1 MDGRKE
7 QLALIEQ
14 LRAIDDPSAR
24 VAADELQDIY
34 HAREMAALSADV
46 YDAARGEGD
55 PPNGWL
61 RASENLDLLRE
72 LIGDTTSTD
81 EQLLARLQ
89 PSDSGFRAEIY
100 IPDPNVLGPGFKPT
114 LAFKGSAGEVL
125 GTDGARRH
133 TASEDFLGNNFP
145 QSVGLQTNYYDQA
158 MDLAVLLRERG
169 LDFDITGHSLGGGL
183 AAAAS
188 AVTGMRTVTLN
199 AAGLHPETVARFAR
213 ENDGL
218 RIYDTARTV
227 TAWHVKGDVLND
239 GIQGDLASLDPASRR
254 RLAGILADT
263 ATMLRKVP
271 EARGRLEHALSNGV
285 PGSSH
290 PAIHAFVERLA
301 RGDGAALLGE
311 LPQAAGRR
319 MPPLVAMSAQGQSLV
334 AREEAASIA
343 DLHRLA
349 GPMLSVLAATARSAE
364 AGRRMGAL
372 VEAGGDLARGG
383 LEWTGAV
390 TSRTWAQAGDFA
402 GLGYRV
408 TGITIDHGV
417 RTGGELAA
425 QWREL
430 RANAEA
436 VALRAGGALEARV
449 NAAGAGGAR
458 GIHWVAGGLPGGI
471 GRYVHER
478 AGELSASL
486 DARASRAR
494 TGAGA
499 AAADALERGRAD
511 AGRYRLIAG
520 AVGAA
525 LAEDLD
531 RQGASVRRGMQRAG
545 EAVGGVLQDSGARID
560 ATTQRAPGAG
570 AGLGATTGFLV
581 GSIATH
587 APNHPAGAAGVR
599 GTIRLARNAG
609 PALQEG
615 LERHGMA
622 TAVIP
627 SLDAEIA
634 RRERAA
640 RELLD
645 RHLQAGPAA
654 ATDSPLQSVLR
665 GESGQALARFLEA
678 IRDGDGA
685 KISASAAAL
694 LETPPARLWM
704 QPGQAQ
710 LDARDAQS
718 TSARDDVEARQA
730 AEAVLAR

>member
-1 MDGRKE
+1 MPTVHDRRR
-7 QLALIEQ
+7 ALISE
-14 LRAIDDPSAR
+14 LEALGDAGR
-24 VAADELQDIY
+24 VLAKELADLY
-34 HAREMAALSADV
+34 RAREMAGLNRDM
-46 YDAARGEGD
+46 YDAAAGVGKPDAGWTRG
-55 PPNGWL
+55 
-61 RASENLDLLRE
+61 SENLALLRE
-72 LIGDTTSTD
+72 RFPDPELG
-81 EQLLARLQ
+81 EKEWLELLR
-89 PSDSGFRAEIY
+89 PRESGFRAEIY
-100 IPDPNVLGPGFKPT
+100 LPDPDILGPGFKPV
-114 LAFKGSAGEVL
+114 LVFKGSGGEIIQ
-125 GTDGARRH
+125 TDGTRRD
-133 TASEDFLGNNFP
+133 TTTEDFLGNNFP
-145 QSVGLQTNYYDQA
+145 QSIGLPTDYYDRA
-158 MDLAVLLRERG
+158 MRLSVRLLRTG
-169 LDFDITGHSLGGGL
+169 TDFELSGHSLAGGQSSAG
-183 AAAAS
+183 A
-188 AVTGMRTVTLN
+188 AVTGKRAITFN
-199 AAGLHPETVARFAR
+199 AAGLHPETAARFAR
-213 ENDGL
+213 DNGL
-218 RIYDTARTV
+218 PIYDTGANV

-290 PAIHAFVERLA
+290 PAIHAFVDRLA

-704 QPGQAQ
+704 QSGQAQ